1 MLNRVL
7 ATPLVPRT
15 TFDPKNKEH
24 RASLKKFLDTG
35 SWGSI
40 QFFPE
45 EPYVTV
51 PETVLRKFA
60 LHNLQKV

>member
-7 ATPLVPRT
+7 TNRAHVIREV
-15 TFDPKNKEH
+15 FDPKKKTH
-24 RASLKKFLDTG
+24 RESLKRFLETG
-35 SWGSI
+35 NWGQV

-45 EPYVTV
+45 EPCITV

-60 LHNLQKV
+60 LSKLGD